1 MPLFE
6 GLNKD
11 SKTKFQ
17 FLSEPVETIKRNT
30 SIANYFVT
38 SNELCVRL
46 ESEIGVYSTII
57 NCWADMSDEDIML
70 TLENMSRRDFFDP
83 DLHDSRIL
91 FGKFS
96 TPENRPEYF
105 ALVNNMSNLDKF
117 FDKITIPCRVFV
129 RAGQYD
135 VPTKCSHYAT
145 VVVHSTLENTQL
157 HRLIKK
163 LTDGQILNYEMTIE
177 HPNESAA
184 DPREMDTIPTDVQK
198 QLDDIVQRQLEELTS
213 KIIHELLEH
222 AKTNNVF
229 DTEYKL
235 ATVKRNANVLRE
247 ALGKHLNPEKIS
259 IKYYADVAGLYY
271 TF

>member
-11 SKTKFQ
+11 SKIKFQ
-17 FLSEPVETIKRNT
+17 FLSEPVKTIKENT
-30 SIANYFVT
+30 SINHYFVT
-38 SNELCVRL
+38 SKELRARLQNET
-46 ESEIGVYSTII
+46 GMDSTII
-57 NCWADMSDEDIML
+57 DYWAGMSDEDIML
-70 TLENMSRRDFFDP
+70 TLENMPRRDFFG
-83 DLHDSRIL
+83 LNDSRIL

-105 ALVNNMSNLDKF
+105 ALVNNVSNLREI

-129 RAGQYD
+129 RAGQYE
-135 VPTKCSHYAT
+135 VPTKCGLYAA
-145 VVVHSTLENTQL
+145 VSIHSTSENTQL

-163 LTDGQILNYEMTIE
+163 LTDGQIPKYEMTIE
-177 HPNESAA
+177 HPNKSTTN
-184 DPREMDTIPTDVQK
+184 PRETDTIPVDVQK

-235 ATVKRNANVLRE
+235 ATVKRNENVLKE
-247 ALGKHLNPEKIS
+247 ALGKHLNPEKIVT
-259 IKYYADVAGLYY
+259 KYHAGGGANLYY